1 MADVVAH
8 ERTQYLCG
16 RQIMSTAYVDELLS
30 QFYLDPYAHA
40 GFLHNVYP
48 WGPHGESAL

>member
-1 MADVVAH
+1 MVDVVAH

-30 QFYLDPYAHA
+30 QFGLDPYAHA
-40 GFLHNVYP
+40 GFLHYVYP
-48 WGPHGESAL
+48 WGPRCGSVL